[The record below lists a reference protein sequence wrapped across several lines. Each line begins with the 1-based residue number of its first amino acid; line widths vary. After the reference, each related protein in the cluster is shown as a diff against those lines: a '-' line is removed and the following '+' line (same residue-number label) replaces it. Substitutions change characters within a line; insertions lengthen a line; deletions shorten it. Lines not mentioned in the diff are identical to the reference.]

1 MQPLESL
8 PNAYRLFSEG
18 LYFYILDS
26 DMHPNRFESEHHER
40 ALAHIPHTRFRVDHQ
55 AKRFGI
61 LTTKE
66 VKYPSCTL
74 LNTLLRDQRVA
85 VLNPLLSE
93 DPEGNRKRVEDQLR
107 IYSMQ
112 FKAAQNVFG
121 KQRQALTVGDL
132 L

>member
-1 MQPLESL
+1 
-8 PNAYRLFSEG
+8 
-18 LYFYILDS
+18 
-26 DMHPNRFESEHHER
+26 
-40 ALAHIPHTRFRVDHQ
+40 
-55 AKRFGI
+55 
-61 LTTKE
+61 LTTEE
-66 VKYPSCTL
+66 VKYAACTL

-121 KQRQALTVGDL
+121 KQRQALSGKVGGMKDDVAIAL
-132 L
+132 QLGIYFSSREGLYA